1 MFFLKRSGHHRE
13 LHELTHSF
21 PTRRSSDL
29 TLIPKPASLIEKR
42 LHLRR
47 HGAEARRK
55 AEDDAIIL
63 GKLIDGRDGG
73 FLVKLKA
80 IFLRDLF
87 RSEEHTSELQS
98 LMRISYAVFCLKQKN
113 HNITQLNS
121 QIRHTTL

>member
-87 RSEEHTSELQS
+87 RDRKST
-98 LMRISYAVFCLKQKN
+98 R
-113 HNITQLNS
+113 LNS
-121 QIRHTTL
+121 SH